1 MTNMIMRITGTI
13 IGYDPG
19 GDKNHGLTRLVLK
32 NGSIQ
37 EGTTETLDNAEQV
50 IKIAQEQRSL
60 IAVGVDTLTCWST
73 GKSSWRPADRWLMEK
88 YKEREIK
95 NSIVSPNSLRGAMAL
110 NGMALLVSLRNKRPE
125 LFITETHPKVL
136 FWFLEREKYDYENK
150 KKLMDK
156 TLMKNIGV
164 RISPT
169 NNHEWDSAISAFA
182 ALQSVKGIWKHDLH
196 EMPIAGEERLVSP
209 CGATHYF
216 WPE

>member
-1 MTNMIMRITGTI
+1 MIMRITGTI

-19 GDKNHGLTRLVLK
+19 GNKHHGLTKLVLD

-37 EGTTETLDNAEQV
+37 EWTTETLDNAEQV

-60 IAVGVDTLTCWST
+60 VAVGVDTLTCWST
-73 GKSSWRPADRWLMEK
+73 GKSGWRPADRWLRQK
-88 YKEREIK
+88 YREVQ
-95 NSIVSPNSLRGAMAL
+95 NSIVTPNFLCGSMSL
-110 NGMALLVSLRNKRPE
+110 NGMALLVSLRNQRPE

-136 FWFLEREKYDYENK
+136 LWFLEREKYDYENK
-150 KKLMDK
+150 KNLMDK
-156 TLMKNIGV
+156 TLMKNLGV
-164 RISPT
+164 RISPA

-196 EMPIAGEERLVSP
+196 EMPMAGEEKLVSP

>member
-1 MTNMIMRITGTI
+1 MRITGTI

-19 GDKNHGLTRLVLK
+19 GNKHHGLTRLVIE
-32 NGSIQ
+32 NGSIR
-37 EGTTETLDNAEQV
+37 EGTTQSLDNVGQV
-50 IKIAQEQRSL
+50 IKIAQEESSL

-73 GKSSWRPADRWLMEK
+73 GASGWRPADLWLKQK
-88 YKEREIK
+88 YREIQ
-95 NSIVSPNSLRGAMAL
+95 NSIISPNGLYGSMAL
-110 NGMALLVSLRNKRPE
+110 NGMALLVSLRNQRPE

-150 KKLMDK
+150 KNLMDK
-156 TLMKNIGV
+156 TLMNNLGV
-164 RISPT
+164 RISPA
-169 NNHEWDSAISAFA
+169 NNHEWDSAISAFV

-196 EMPIAGEERLVSP
+196 EMPMASEERLVSP

>member
-1 MTNMIMRITGTI
+1 MTNMIMHITGTI

-19 GDKNHGLTRLVLK
+19 GDKHHGLTRLVLK

-37 EGTTETLDNAEQV
+37 EGTTETLDNSEQV
-50 IKIAQEQRSL
+50 IKVAQEQRSL

-73 GKSSWRPADRWLMEK
+73 GKSGWRPADRWLLEK
-88 YKEREIK
+88 CKDNEIK
-95 NSIVSPNSLRGAMAL
+95 NSIVSPNSLRGAMIF
-110 NGMALLVSLRNKRPE
+110 NGMALLVSLRNQRPE

-150 KKLMDK
+150 KNLMDK
-156 TLMKNIGV
+156 TLMKNLGI
-164 RISPT
+164 RISPS

-196 EMPIAGEERLVSP
+196 EMPMAVEERLISP

>member
-1 MTNMIMRITGTI
+1 MILRITGTI

-19 GDKNHGLTRLVLK
+19 GNEDHGLTRLVLE

-37 EGTTETLDNAEQV
+37 EVTTETLDNAEQV
-50 IKIAQEQRSL
+50 IQIAQEQRSL
-60 IAVGVDTLTCWST
+60 VAVGVDTLTCWST
-73 GKSSWRPADRWLMEK
+73 GASGWRPADRWLRQK
-88 YKEREIK
+88 YREVQ
-95 NSIVSPNSLRGAMAL
+95 NSIVTPNFLCGSMSL
-110 NGMALLVSLRNKRPE
+110 NGMALLVSLRNQRPD

-150 KKLMDK
+150 KNLMDK
-156 TLMKNIGV
+156 TLMKNLGV
-164 RISPT
+164 RISPA

-196 EMPIAGEERLVSP
+196 EMPMAGEERLVSP
-209 CGATHYF
+209 CGITHYF